1 MIPAVGEHGAAGQH
15 GTGPA
20 FDAGALTPETGSWL
34 TRERSGAGEPASGP
48 VSRAATAELLAR
60 YDVPGPRYTSYPTAV
75 EFHEGVDAA
84 EYARR
89 LELANA
95 RAPEPI
101 SLYVHLPFCA
111 ERCLFCGCN
120 VIITPHH
127 ERALPYLDLLRHE
140 IDLVRERLRDRRRV
154 VQLHLGGGT
163 PTFYQPLELRTLLAD
178 LVALFPPEPR
188 AELAVEVD
196 PRVTTDEHIATL
208 AQFGWNR
215 MSLGV
220 QDLTPRV
227 QEAIHR
233 VQSLEDTARVVA
245 RARAEGFSGINVD
258 LIYGLP
264 FQTPETFEA
273 TVEAVIA
280 LGFDRAAVYSF
291 AFVPWIRGQQKRLP
305 EEALPEPATKLE
317 LFAIAR
323 ERFLAAG
330 YEPIGMDH
338 FALPGD
344 ELAVARREGRLRR
357 NFQGYTVLPAT
368 DTVGLGISAI
378 GDVAGGYFQ
387 NTKKL
392 SVYEEALRAGRLPI
406 ERGVLRGPDDEV
418 RRHVIHGLMCNFRV
432 DTRAIEAEHGIQFD
446 QYFAR
451 DLELLRRHELEG
463 LVRLTP
469 EAIEVAP
476 RGQLFVRNLAM
487 CFDRYLRDQRV
498 DPSRPTFSR
507 TV

>member
-1 MIPAVGEHGAAGQH
+1 MSRGADVRGSGEASATEAGLGFPPEPVDRPREVPATTAAVGQ
-15 GTGPA
+15 
-20 FDAGALTPETGSWL
+20 S
-34 TRERSGAGEPASGP
+34 
-48 VSRAATAELLAR
+48 SRAAIAELLGR
-60 YDVPGPRYTSYPTAV
+60 YDVQGPRYTSYPTAV
-75 EFHEGVDAA
+75 EFHDGVGDAD
-84 EYARR
+84 YARH
-89 LELANA
+89 LA
-95 RAPEPI
+95 RASEDDLDPL

-127 ERALPYLDLLRHE
+127 ERALPYLDLLRRE
-140 IDLVRERLRDRRRV
+140 MELVARRLRDRRRV
-154 VQLHLGGGT
+154 MQLHLGGGT
-163 PTFYQPLELRTLLAD
+163 PTFYEPPELSALLAD
-178 LVALFPPEPR
+178 LVARFPPLPG

-196 PRVTTDEHIATL
+196 PRVTRDAHISVL
-208 AQFGWNR
+208 ARFGFNR

-233 VQSLEDTARVVA
+233 VQSLEQTARVVR
-245 RARAEGFSGINVD
+245 RARDEGFSGINVD

-264 FQTPETFEA
+264 YQTPETFEA

-291 AFVPWIRGQQKRLP
+291 AFVPWIRGQQKHLP
-305 EEALPEPATKLE
+305 EEALPDAAVKLE

-357 NFQGYTVLPAT
+357 NFQGYTVLPSA
-368 DTVGLGISAI
+368 DTLGLGISAI

-392 SVYEEALRAGRLPI
+392 SVYAEALAAGRLAT
-406 ERGVLRGPDDEV
+406 ERGVLRTADDDA
-418 RRHVIHGLMCNFRV
+418 RRSVIHGLMCNFRV
-432 DTRAIEAEHGIQFD
+432 DKRTVEDEHAIEFDEYFEVDLAALRQHEHD
-446 QYFAR
+446 
-451 DLELLRRHELEG
+451 D
-463 LVRLTP
+463 LVRVTA
-469 EAIEVAP
+469 EAIEVLP

-487 CFDRYLRDQRV
+487 CFDRHVRA
-498 DPSRPTFSR
+498 SRAEPATRTFSR